1 MPAGRWHGDCNVSA
15 QIPHP
20 HTPMS
25 IDATSSVA
33 STARASY
40 QQIRSD
46 FKSLQSDLQS
56 GNVANAQADFA
67 TLLKD
72 APQFNNQLQSGAAT
86 TQSSAL
92 SALSASLQSGDIG
105 GAQTAL
111 ASLGQ
116 TSGGAQSALNS
127 MGQTHRH
134 HHHHHHGAASSST
147 TAGGDQAVQSDFQA
161 LSSALQSGNITSAQ
175 QALAQLQKDDP
186 RFAAGPNPLAAP
198 ATPTA

>member
-1 MPAGRWHGDCNVSA
+1 
-15 QIPHP
+15 
-20 HTPMS
+20 MS

-72 APQFNNQLQSGAAT
+72 APQLNNELQSGAAT